1 MICIS
6 CGLWRSKS
14 LDPSGMCRQCRHSLR
29 LGGDRE
35 VDGILVRSAFR
46 HESPVREYL
55 HRLKYAAVTSVPA
68 PYVSA
73 LVALLP
79 SEATALVPLPR
90 MRWRTLRF
98 GVDPAQ
104 VLAHAISR
112 QTGLEVVNGIRPPIW
127 RRPQAGRRAQQ
138 RTAPPFGAIRPL
150 PRGSVL
156 VDDVVTTGQTI
167 RAAGQVGGP
176 SISMAVTL
184 TTAGRVRERGMTD

>member
-1 MICIS
+1 V
-6 CGLWRSKS
+6 G
-14 LDPSGMCRQCRHSLR
+14 
-29 LGGDRE
+29 
-35 VDGILVRSAFR
+35 GILVRSAYR
-46 HESPVREYL
+46 HEPPVREYL

-68 PYVSA
+68 SFVSA

-79 SEATALVPLPR
+79 DEAAALVPVPR

-98 GVDPAQ
+98 G
-104 VLAHAISR
+104 
-112 QTGLEVVNGIRPPIW
+112 
-127 RRPQAGRRAQQ
+127 RPQVGRRAQQ
-138 RTAPPFGAIRPL
+138 RTAPTFGAIRPL
-150 PRGSVL
+150 PRWSVL

>member
-1 MICIS
+1 MS
-6 CGLWRSKS
+6 VESPDL
-14 LDPSGMCRQCRHSLR
+14 CRECRHSLR
-29 LGGDRE
+29 SGGDRE
-35 VDGILVRSAFR
+35 VGGILVRSAYR
-46 HESPVREYL
+46 HEPPVREYL

-68 PYVSA
+68 SFVSA

-79 SEATALVPLPR
+79 DEAAALVPVPR

-98 GVDPAQ
+98 GVDPGQ

-112 QTGLEVVNGIRPPIW
+112 RTGLEVVNGIRPPIW
-127 RRPQAGRRAQQ
+127 RRPQVGRRAQQ
-138 RTAPPFGAIRPL
+138 RTAPTFGAIRPL
-150 PRGSVL
+150 PRWSVL